1 MLFKIVENNAEENEK
16 TIDRVIDEPDFG
28 KALEFFINNYSFDN
42 MYQSVTIDL
51 KNSTASMNIGYY
63 TDYDTDTV
71 LMPAD
76 DSDYM
81 GKKTP
86 YYE

>member
-28 KALEFFINNYSFDN
+28 AALQFFINNYHDSV
-42 MYQSVTIDL
+42 YQTVTIDL
-51 KNSTASMNIGYY
+51 KNLTASMGIGYY

-71 LMPAD
+71 LMPAEEN
-76 DSDYM
+76 DYM

>member
-1 MLFKIVENNAEENEK
+1 MLFKIIENNAEENEK
-16 TIDRVIDEPDFG
+16 VIDRVIDEPDFG
-28 KALEFFINNYSFDN
+28 AALQFFINNYYDSP
-42 MYQSVTIDL
+42 YREVRIDL
-51 KNSTASMNIGYY
+51 KNLTASMNIGYY

-76 DSDYM
+76 KDDYM